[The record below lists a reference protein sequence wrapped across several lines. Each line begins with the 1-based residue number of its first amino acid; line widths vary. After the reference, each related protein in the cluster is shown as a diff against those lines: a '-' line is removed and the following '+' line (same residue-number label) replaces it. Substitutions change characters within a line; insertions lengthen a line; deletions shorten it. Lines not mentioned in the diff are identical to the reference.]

1 MPRSS
6 SPAALRLTGFVLL
19 VAVLYGIQSALFRAQ
34 NPVVNPYYQSIVI
47 NVGIAVILAV
57 SLNLINGITGQFSLG
72 HAGFMAVGA
81 YVSAYFTKE
90 VGPNLL
96 AYVLPYF
103 AKVIGPQL
111 LAHLLIARDPI
122 LFATGIFLGAIAA
135 GGAGLL
141 VGLPSL
147 RLRGDYLAIV
157 TLGFN
162 QIIVSLIRNIKA
174 IGGASG
180 YSDIPAFTTFVWVFA
195 LVILCI
201 VSIRNLAVSSLGR
214 SMRAVRDDEIAAEA
228 AGINT
233 TRVKVIAFVY
243 SAMWAGVA
251 GALYAH
257 YVQTANPGDFTFLR
271 SVEIVVS
278 VVLGGLGSIT
288 GAALAAGG
296 LTVLQEVLREVSGAF
311 YTLLALV
318 ALAFYWNIA
327 RQKREGL
334 TGASA
339 ILRAGVVPA
348 LSLVLMCALYFF
360 PKTRAFLEEAKG
372 SLRYII
378 YSLILIVVMLLRPQG
393 LLGRS
398 EWSFAALRR
407 SKRVGADVEA
417 GLT

>member
-6 SPAALRLTGFVLL
+6 FPAPLALRLAGFVLL
-19 VAVLYGIQSALFRAQ
+19 VALLYGIQSALFRTQ
-34 NPVVNPYYQSIVI
+34 NPVVNPYYQSIII

-90 VGPNLL
+90 LGTHIIDPLS
-96 AYVLPYF
+96 F
-103 AKVIGPQL
+103 AIG
-111 LAHLLIARDPI
+111 IS
-122 LFATGIFLGAIAA
+122 LGAIAA
-135 GGAGLL
+135 GLAGLL

-180 YSDIPAFTTFVWVFA
+180 YSDIPAFTTFAWVFA
-195 LVILCI
+195 LVFLCI

-233 TRVKVIAFVY
+233 TRVKVVAFVY

-334 TGASA
+334 VGASA
-339 ILRAGVVPA
+339 ILRAGIVPA
-348 LSLVLMCALYFF
+348 LSLVLMCALYFI
-360 PKTRAFLEEAKG
+360 PHTRAFLEEAKG

-407 SKRVGADVEA
+407 SKRLSPEPESSLV
-417 GLT
+417 

>member
-1 MPRSS
+1 MKPFLSHFS
-6 SPAALRLTGFVLL
+6 LLWRLIAFALL
-19 VAVLYGIQSALFRAQ
+19 VRVLIGAQDVLFAPLH
-34 NPVVNPYYQSIVI
+34 PVVNTYYQNVII

-90 VGPNLL
+90 IGTHIVNT
-96 AYVLPYF
+96 YCF
-103 AKVIGPQL
+103 AIG
-111 LAHLLIARDPI
+111 IS
-122 LFATGIFLGAIAA
+122 LGAIAA
-135 GGAGLL
+135 GLAGLL

-162 QIIVSLIRNIKA
+162 QIIISLIQNIDA
-174 IGGASG
+174 VGGASG
-180 YSDIPAFTTFVWVFA
+180 YHDIPAFTTFAWVFA
-195 LVILCI
+195 LVFLCI

-233 TRVKVIAFVY
+233 TRVKVVAFVY

-251 GALYAH
+251 GALQAH
-257 YVQTANPGDFTFLR
+257 FIQSITPDDFNFQR

-288 GAALAAGG
+288 GAALAASG
-296 LTVLQEVLREVSGAF
+296 LTMLQEVLREVSGAF

-339 ILRAGVVPA
+339 VLRAGIVPFV
-348 LSLVLMCALYFF
+348 SLILMCALYFL
-360 PKTRAFLEEAKG
+360 PSTRAFLESAKG

-398 EWSFAALRR
+398 EWSFAALKR
-407 SKRVGADVEA
+407 SKRVGTDAEA

>member
-6 SPAALRLTGFVLL
+6 SPAPLALRLAGFVLL
-19 VAVLYGIQSALFRAQ
+19 VAVLYGIQSALFAAHH
-34 NPVVNPYYQSIVI
+34 PVVNPYYQSIII

-90 VGPNLL
+90 VGNHIIDPLS
-96 AYVLPYF
+96 F
-103 AKVIGPQL
+103 AIG
-111 LAHLLIARDPI
+111 IC
-122 LFATGIFLGAIAA
+122 LGAIAA

-180 YSDIPAFTTFVWVFA
+180 YSDIPAFTTFAWVFA

-243 SAMWAGVA
+243 
-251 GALYAH
+251 
-257 YVQTANPGDFTFLR
+257 
-271 SVEIVVS
+271 
-278 VVLGGLGSIT
+278 
-288 GAALAAGG
+288 
-296 LTVLQEVLREVSGAF
+296 
-311 YTLLALV
+311 
-318 ALAFYWNIA
+318 
-327 RQKREGL
+327 
-334 TGASA
+334 
-339 ILRAGVVPA
+339 
-348 LSLVLMCALYFF
+348 
-360 PKTRAFLEEAKG
+360 
-372 SLRYII
+372 
-378 YSLILIVVMLLRPQG
+378 
-393 LLGRS
+393 
-398 EWSFAALRR
+398 
-407 SKRVGADVEA
+407 
-417 GLT
+417 